1 MWELFL
7 LSVNSGISLIQN
19 KSKKENKETQNP
31 QKQTNKQ
38 KLPHL
43 GGCDVSLTETLKWGV
58 FFFHKF
64 CFTISFF

>member
-31 QKQTNKQ
+31 QKQTNKNY
-38 KLPHL
+38 LTWE
-43 GGCDVSLTETLKWGV
+43 DVMFL
-58 FFFHKF
+58 
-64 CFTISFF
+64 

>member
-43 GGCDVSLTETLKWGV
+43 GGCDVSLTETLK
-58 FFFHKF
+58 
-64 CFTISFF
+64 